1 MLDRKMK
8 SILKSHKILE
18 YGEDLKR
25 EADRLKDRRRFLERK
40 RIKEGI
46 DTSEVIFINCEL
58 EVIQGLM
65 DKVGEM
71 MEDEFKKI

>member
-1 MLDRKMK
+1 MLDKKMK
-8 SILKSHKILE
+8 ILLKSHKILE

-25 EADRLKDRRRFLERK
+25 EADRLKDRKRFLERK
-40 RIKEGI
+40 HIKEGV
-46 DTSEVIFINCEL
+46 DVSEVIFIDCEL

>member
-1 MLDRKMK
+1 MIDKKMK
-8 SILKSHKILE
+8 ILLKSHKILE

-46 DTSEVIFINCEL
+46 DGSEVVFIDCEL

-65 DKVGEM
+65 DKIGEM

>member
-1 MLDRKMK
+1 MLDRKTK

-46 DTSEVIFINCEL
+46 DMSEVIFIDCEL
-58 EVIQGLM
+58 EVIQGLI

-71 MEDEFKKI
+71 MEDEFNKI